1 MIISAINS
9 RKKTWNLLIE
19 TKQSITFTQ
28 GLSRNEKIAETIP
41 FQSGLKLLCK
51 PLTMEITMPKAS
63 EIKKNNTIV
72 FNGKTCIV
80 RDIER
85 SVPQGR
91 AGGSIYR
98 MRMYDVV
105 SGAKFDETFKDSDML
120 DMADLVRRPAMFS
133 YVDGDDYV
141 FLDKEDYTPYHL
153 NKDSIADEIL
163 FINEETDG
171 IQVLIVSEQPVAL
184 DLPMS
189 VELEIVETDPSIKG
203 ASATSRTK
211 PATLSTGLVVQVPEY
226 ISTGEWIKI
235 NTEERKFQSRG
246 DKH

>member
-1 MIISAINS
+1 
-9 RKKTWNLLIE
+9 
-19 TKQSITFTQ
+19 
-28 GLSRNEKIAETIP
+28 
-41 FQSGLKLLCK
+41 
-51 PLTMEITMPKAS
+51 MPKAS
-63 EIKKNNTIV
+63 EIKKNNTVV
-72 FNGKTCIV
+72 FDGKTCIV

-105 SGAKFDETFKDSDML
+105 TGAKYDETFKDSDTL
-120 DMADLVRRPAMFS
+120 DMADLIRRPAMFS
-133 YVDGDDYV
+133 YVDGDQYI
-141 FLDKEDYTPYHL
+141 FMDKEAYTPYHL
-153 NKDSIADEIL
+153 NKESIENEAL
-163 FINEETDG
+163 FINEDTDG
-171 IQVLIVSEQPVAL
+171 IQVVIVSEVPVAL

-189 VELEIVETDPSIKG
+189 VELEVVETDPSIKG

-226 ISTGEWIKI
+226 ISTGEWIKV
-235 NTEERKFQSRG
+235 NTEERKFQSRA

>member
-1 MIISAINS
+1 
-9 RKKTWNLLIE
+9 
-19 TKQSITFTQ
+19 
-28 GLSRNEKIAETIP
+28 
-41 FQSGLKLLCK
+41 
-51 PLTMEITMPKAS
+51 MPKAS

-72 FNGKTCIV
+72 FAGKTCIV

-91 AGGSIYR
+91 AGGSLYR

-105 SGAKFDETFKDSDML
+105 TGAKMDETFKDSDML
-120 DMADLVRRPAMFS
+120 EMADISRRPAMFS
-133 YVDGDDYV
+133 YIDGDEYV
-141 FLDKEDYTPYHL
+141 FLDNEDYTPYHL
-153 NKDSIADEIL
+153 NKDNIADEIL
-163 FINEETDG
+163 FLSEDTAG
-171 IQVLIVSEQPVAL
+171 IQVVIVSDAPVAL
-184 DLPMS
+184 ELPTS
-189 VELEIVETDPSIKG
+189 VELEVTETDPSIKG

-235 NTEERKFQSRG
+235 NTSERKFQSRG

>member
-1 MIISAINS
+1 
-9 RKKTWNLLIE
+9 
-19 TKQSITFTQ
+19 
-28 GLSRNEKIAETIP
+28 
-41 FQSGLKLLCK
+41 
-51 PLTMEITMPKAS
+51 MPKAS
-63 EIKKNNTIV
+63 EIKKNNTVV
-72 FNGKTCIV
+72 FDGKTCIV

-105 SGAKFDETFKDSDML
+105 TGAKYDETFKDSDTI
-120 DMADLVRRPAMFS
+120 DMADLIRRPAMFS
-133 YVDGDDYV
+133 YIDGEEYV
-141 FLDKEDYTPYHL
+141 FMDKEDYTPYHL
-153 NKDSIADEIL
+153 NKESIENEAL

-171 IQVLIVSEQPVAL
+171 IQVVIVSEVPVAL

-189 VELEIVETDPSIKG
+189 VELEVVETDPSIKG

-226 ISTGEWIKI
+226 ISTGEWIKV
-235 NTEERKFQSRG
+235 NTEERKFQSRA